1 MASAANTGNQSDS
14 EEDLTG
20 FQDDNFEDQEQIIMG
35 VGEDLLSTSPLL
47 LQVVSRGQRALAQGP
62 DFPFCKKP

>member
-20 FQDDNFEDQEQIIMG
+20 FQDDNFEDQERIMMG
-35 VGEDLLSTSPLL
+35 TGEDLLSTSPLL
-47 LQVVSRGQRALAQGP
+47 LQVVP
-62 DFPFCKKP
+62 